1 MLELL
6 TLCGYE
12 SMEIESEL
20 PRIRKAFAKLGITAQ
35 DIFLAKQRLK
45 TYYDIELKGIQ
56 KLFGLFVKELVNILL
71 AKEEGKQ
78 KIIYGCMAPN
88 FEVIGSALRSHSKDV
103 FALVPN
109 PAFMV
114 VLGCIFDKFVPILEA
129 AENLWVKSGLVS
141 HCAMVK
147 TRVGLFALN
156 WVPKPDLLITS
167 GSLCET
173 SPKANDLIGEL
184 YNIPTCYYDTVQDR
198 ELWEYPDSSRTIQL
212 SAMGMKRMVQR
223 IQGEVDFEITEE
235 VLREILHAKNQFANA
250 VGKVH
255 QLMRSSDPIPICS
268 KHENLMMWLN
278 PLSLDLD
285 HLQMATHAVNILYEE
300 LKERVQRGIGV
311 VEKGSPRIFV
321 ILPHHHTDPRLE
333 HLMKEVGLAS
343 VATDMEFSA
352 TCGLPPSRKEPPND
366 PYEAMSQYLQS
377 CLLLPLGGRI
387 SVILE
392 ACKQLRVDGVLNH
405 YHVGCRSVAG
415 DAFIIEEVITREL
428 KIPVL
433 SLEWENFDPRVY
445 QHEDFKMRLELFKSM
460 IKSQR

>member
-6 TLCGYE
+6 SLCGYE
-12 SMEIESEL
+12 LKEIELEL
-20 PRIRKAFAKLGITAQ
+20 PRVKKAFTRLGITDQ
-35 DIFLAKQRLK
+35 DISLAKQRLK
-45 TYYDIELKGIQ
+45 TYYEIELRGIQ

-88 FEVIGSALRSHSKDV
+88 FEVIGSALRSKSKDV

-129 AENLWVKSGLVS
+129 AEQRWVKSGLVS

-147 TRVGLFALN
+147 TRVGLFDLN
-156 WVPKPDLLITS
+156 LVPRPDLLITS

-173 SPKANDLIGEL
+173 SPKTNDLIGVL

-198 ELWEYPDSSRTIQL
+198 ELWEYPDSSRAIQL
-212 SAMGMKRMVQR
+212 SVKGMRRMVQR
-223 IQGEVDFEITEE
+223 IQEEVGFEITDEM
-235 VLREILHAKNQFANA
+235 LREVIHVKNQFATA

-255 QLMRSSDPIPICS
+255 QLIRTSDPVPICA
-268 KHENLMMWLN
+268 KHENLITWLN
-278 PLSLDLD
+278 PMSLDID
-285 HLQMATHAVNILYEE
+285 HLQKATHAVNTLYQE
-300 LKERVQRGIGV
+300 LKERVDRGIGV

-333 HLMKEVGLAS
+333 HLVKEVGLAP

-352 TCGLPPSRKEPPND
+352 TSGLSASDAEPPND
-366 PYEAMSQYLQS
+366 PYEVMSQYLQS

-392 ACKQLRVDGVLNH
+392 ACKRLRVNGVLNH

-415 DAFIIEEVITREL
+415 DAFIIERVIIKEL

-433 SLEWENFDPRVY
+433 SFEWENFDPRVY
-445 QHEDFKMRLELFKSM
+445 QYEDFKIKLESFKSM
-460 IKSQR
+460 IKPK